1 MGRKILIYE
10 NGQTY
15 EIDEEEIYIPKF
27 EKDKK
32 KDASDSGK
40 STNQILI

>member
-32 KDASDSGK
+32 KNNETQNEPERHK
-40 STNQILI
+40 

>member
-27 EKDKK
+27 EKDKNSNETQNEPERYK
-32 KDASDSGK
+32 
-40 STNQILI
+40 